1 MPDLQQIKSTLKEY
15 FGYDTFRPLQQ
26 EIIDA
31 VFNHRDNLVIMPT
44 GGGKSICYQLPA
56 LLLPG
61 VTLVISPLIALMK
74 DQVDGLLAN
83 GIHAAFINSSQT
95 ESEQQDIYQKLLD
108 KEIKL
113 LYVAPES
120 LSFLDTIFSQIE
132 LSLIAID
139 EAHCISAWGHDFRPA
154 YTQLGYLKTKF
165 PKTPVIALTATADK
179 ATRQDICDQLNIP
192 NAIQHLASFDRKNLS
207 LEVRPGNKRI
217 EQIINFL
224 KDKPN
229 DCGIIYCL
237 SRKTTEAIA
246 EKLQQQ
252 GYTAEAY
259 HAGIDH
265 HKRSK
270 VQEGFINDTV
280 QIVCAT
286 IAFGMGIDKSNV
298 RWVIHYNLP
307 KNIEGYYQEI
317 GRAGRDGLPSS
328 TLLFHS
334 YADVV
339 QLQKFANMSGNQ
351 EVQLAKLD
359 RMKQYADS
367 LSCRRKILL
376 SYFGELIEED
386 CGNCDVCKNPPTFI
400 DGTIIAQKALSTVTR
415 IKEQEPIGTVIDIL
429 RGAQNAAVYDKG
441 YQNLKSYG
449 IGNEISWRDWQQY
462 IIQLINQ
469 GYLEI
474 AFHQN
479 NKLKLTSR
487 SKKVLFEGK
496 KVSIA
501 HLQEFE
507 KIKEVAI
514 EQIAKSSTP
523 DLFEKLRLL
532 RLELAKEA
540 GIPAY
545 QIFSDAT
552 LKEMEKSRPM
562 SDDEFMQIN
571 GVGRQK
577 MQNYGYQFIKAIID
591 FSQEKTTKK
600 KKKSSK
606 KGNTHKE
613 TLTLYKEGLSIEE
626 IAIKRQLAASTVFS
640 HIMKLHED
648 GEDIDLK
655 QFVSAADL
663 SAVKKAKEELDQP
676 DTLKPYF
683 EHFEQALDYNTIK
696 IALTVLKDESIDVKN

>member
-1 MPDLQQIKSTLKEY
+1 MPDLQQIRNTLKEY

-26 EIIDA
+26 EIIDS
-31 VFNHRDNLVIMPT
+31 VFDHRDNLVIMPT

-61 VTLVISPLIALMK
+61 ITLVISPLIALMK

-83 GIHAAFINSSQT
+83 GIQAAFINSSQT
-95 ESEQQDIYQKLLD
+95 EGEQQDMYQKLLD

-120 LSFLDTIFSQIE
+120 LSFLDTILSQIE

-154 YTQLGYLKTKF
+154 YTQLGYLKNKF
-165 PKTPVIALTATADK
+165 PKTPLIALTATADK
-179 ATRQDICDQLNIP
+179 ATRQDICNQLNIP

-246 EKLQQQ
+246 DKLQQQ
-252 GYTAEAY
+252 GYDAEAY

-265 HKRSK
+265 RTRSK

-415 IKEQEPIGTVIDIL
+415 IKEQEPIGTVIDVL

-441 YQNLKSYG
+441 YQNLKSYSVG
-449 IGNEISWRDWQQY
+449 KEISWRDWQQY

-479 NKLKLTSR
+479 NKLKLTTR
-487 SKKVLFEGK
+487 SKKVLFEGE
-496 KVSIA
+496 KVSLA
-501 HLQEFE
+501 HLKEFE
-507 KIKEVAI
+507 KIKEVVI
-514 EQIAKSSTP
+514 ETLDKSSTP
-523 DLFEKLRLL
+523 SLFEKLRTL

-552 LKEMEKSRPM
+552 LKEMEKSRPI

-591 FSQEKTTKK
+591 FSQEKRTKK
-600 KKKSSK
+600 KKKNTK

-626 IAIKRQLAASTVFS
+626 IAIKRQLATSTVYS
-640 HIMKLHED
+640 HIMKLYDD

-655 QFVSAADL
+655 QFISATDL
-663 SAVKKAKEELDQP
+663 SAVKKAKQELDQP

-696 IALTVLKDESIDVKN
+696 IALTVLKDESVDIKN